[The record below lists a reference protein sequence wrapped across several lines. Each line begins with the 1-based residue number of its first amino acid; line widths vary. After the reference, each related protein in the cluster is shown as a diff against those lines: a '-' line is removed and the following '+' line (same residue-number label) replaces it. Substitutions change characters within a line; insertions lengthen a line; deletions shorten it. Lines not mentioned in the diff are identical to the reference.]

1 MPAII
6 KALVVGKEVFDVIE
20 RVPLIRSP
28 DVPSESSNKICID
41 EGIIFENVSF
51 RYPTAPV
58 NSRDVFSKVSF
69 TIRPY
74 TSTAIVGPSGSGK
87 STIVQ
92 LLNRFY
98 DPSEVSNAQGTIY
111 LGKDDLKSK
120 DLTALRG
127 MIGYVS
133 QEPVLILGTIRDNL
147 LFCNKDATEE
157 DME

>member
-1 MPAII
+1 MVPAII

-28 DVPSESSNKICID
+28 DISSEASKIISIED
-41 EGIIFENVSF
+41 GIKFENVSF

-58 NSRDVFSKVSF
+58 NSRDVLKKVSF
-69 TIRPY
+69 IIKPY

-98 DPSEVSNAQGTIY
+98 DPLKVEDDE
-111 LGKDDLKSK
+111 GKV
-120 DLTALRG
+120 T
-127 MIGYVS
+127 
-133 QEPVLILGTIRDNL
+133 
-147 LFCNKDATEE
+147 
-157 DME
+157 